1 MLWSSWLFSREILLE
16 VANLIITHATHL
28 QAAQAA
34 SKAEAS
40 AVAAAAQA
48 RKARTQGALA
58 AANKAAQSYNQV
70 CCKAGRR

>member
-1 MLWSSWLFSREILLE
+1 M
-16 VANLIITHATHL
+16 HAAHL

-40 AVAAAAQA
+40 AVAAASQA

-70 CCKAGRR
+70 CCKAGRLPICANNVILLMLTCTDHLI